1 MKKYEAA
8 IIGGG
13 QAGLAMG
20 YFLKKEK
27 LSFVI
32 IEKNGE
38 IGDSWRQRYNSLVL
52 FTPRQYSSLPGLQ
65 MRGTSDDFP
74 TKDDMADYLNDYVKH
89 FDLPVMLFTNVIQ
102 LNKLPDG
109 SFIIETNSG
118 IVKAQQVIIAAG
130 AFQKPYIP
138 PLIKGGTG
146 AFQLHS
152 SEYRSPEEVPGG
164 EVLIVGGG
172 NSGAQLAVELAKHRK
187 VTIAVGHRMKFLPL
201 TILGKSIFYWLE
213 KLGLLFAG
221 TDTFKGSWF
230 QKQKDPIFG
239 KELKTLIQNKK
250 VDVKPKVLHVSGT
263 EVLFGDG
270 TQRNFESIIW
280 STGFVPSCE
289 WIHIEG
295 VVSAEGKPIHKRG
308 ITEIKGLYFIGL
320 PWQYQRGSALI
331 CGVGRDAE
339 YLASVVLSGRFQ
351 QLRK

>member
-1 MKKYEAA
+1 MKNYEAV

-13 QAGLAMG
+13 QAGLTMG

-27 LSFVI
+27 VSFVI
-32 IEKNGE
+32 IEKNGNA
-38 IGDSWRQRYNSLVL
+38 GDSWRQRYNSLVL
-52 FTPRQYSSLPGLQ
+52 FTPRRYSSLPGLQ
-65 MRGTSDDFP
+65 MRGPSEDFP
-74 TKDDMADYLNDYVKH
+74 TKDDMADYLIDYVKH
-89 FDLPVMLFTNVIQ
+89 FDLPVVLNTNVIQ

-109 SFIIETNSG
+109 SFIIKTNSG
-118 IVKAQQVIIAAG
+118 IIKAQHVIIAAG
-130 AFQKPYIP
+130 AFHKPYIP
-138 PLIKGGTG
+138 PLIKDGTD

-172 NSGAQLAVELAKHRK
+172 NSGAQLAVELAKGRK

-221 TDTFKGSWF
+221 KDTIKGSWF
-230 QKQKDPIFG
+230 QKQNDPIFG

-250 VDVKPKVLHVSGT
+250 VDVKPKAIQVSET
-263 EVLFGDG
+263 EVLFEDG
-270 TQRNFESIIW
+270 TQRDFKSIIW
-280 STGFVPSCE
+280 STGFVPSYD

-295 VVSAEGKPIHKRG
+295 VISDEGKPIHKRG
-308 ITEIKGLYFIGL
+308 ITEIRGLYFIGL

-339 YLASVVLSGRFQ
+339 HLLGSVLSNRT
-351 QLRK
+351 

>member
-1 MKKYEAA
+1 MKKYEAV

-32 IEKNGE
+32 IEKNGNV
-38 IGDSWRQRYNSLVL
+38 GDSWRQRYNSLVL

-65 MRGTSDDFP
+65 MRGPSEDFP
-74 TKDDMADYLNDYVKH
+74 TKDDMADYLNDYVKY
-89 FDLPVMLFTNVIQ
+89 FALPVMLDTNVTQ
-102 LNKLPDG
+102 FNKLPAG
-109 SFIIETNSG
+109 SFIIETTNGSL
-118 IVKAQQVIIAAG
+118 KAQQVIIAAG
-130 AFQKPYIP
+130 AFQKSYIP
-138 PLIKGGTG
+138 PVIKEGTG

-152 SEYRSPEEVPGG
+152 SEYRSSEEVPDG

-172 NSGAQLAVELAKHRK
+172 NSGAQLAVELAKERK
-187 VTIAVGHRMKFLPL
+187 VTIAVGHRMKFFPL

-213 KLGLLFAG
+213 KIGLLFAG
-221 TDTFKGSWF
+221 KDTMKGSWF
-230 QKQKDPIFG
+230 QKQKDRIFG

-250 VDVKPKVLHVSGT
+250 VDVKPKVIQVSDT

-280 STGFVPSCE
+280 STGFVPSYD

-295 VVSAEGKPIHKRG
+295 VVSGEGKPIHKRG
-308 ITEIKGLYFIGL
+308 VTEIKGLYFIGL

-331 CGVGRDAE
+331 CGVGQDAE
-339 YLASVVLSGRFQ
+339 YLLSAMLSNRT
-351 QLRK
+351 

>member
-1 MKKYEAA
+1 MKKYESV

-32 IEKNGE
+32 IEKNGNV
-38 IGDSWRQRYNSLVL
+38 GDSWRQRYNSLVL

-65 MRGTSDDFP
+65 MIGPSEDFP

-89 FDLPVMLFTNVIQ
+89 FDLPVMLNTNVTQ

-109 SFIIETNSG
+109 SFIIETTSG
-118 IVKAQQVIIAAG
+118 IIKAQQVIIAAG

-138 PLIKGGTG
+138 PLSKDGTG

-172 NSGAQLAVELAKHRK
+172 NSGAQLAVELAKDRK

-221 TDTFKGSWF
+221 ADTIKGSWF

-250 VDVKPKVLHVSGT
+250 VDVKPKAIQVSDK
-263 EVLFGDG
+263 EVLFEDG

-280 STGFVPSCE
+280 STGFVPSYE

-308 ITEIKGLYFIGL
+308 VTQIKGVYFIGL

-331 CGVGRDAE
+331 CGVGKDAE
-339 YLASVVLSGRFQ
+339 YLLGVVLSNRT
-351 QLRK
+351 

>member
-1 MKKYEAA
+1 MKKYEAV

-89 FDLPVMLFTNVIQ
+89 FDLPVMLDTNVIQ

-118 IVKAQQVIIAAG
+118 IIKAQQVIIAAG

-138 PLIKGGTG
+138 PLNKDGTG

-172 NSGAQLAVELAKHRK
+172 NSGAQLAVELAKDRK
-187 VTIAVGHRMKFLPL
+187 VTLAVGHRMKFLPL

-221 TDTFKGSWF
+221 TDTIKGSWF

-239 KELKTLIQNKK
+239 KELKTLIQTKK
-250 VDVKPKVLHVSGT
+250 VDVKPKVLQVSGT

-270 TQRNFESIIW
+270 IQRNFESIIW

>member
-1 MKKYEAA
+1 MKKYEAV

-32 IEKNGE
+32 IEKNGNV
-38 IGDSWRQRYNSLVL
+38 GDSWRQRYNSLVL

-65 MRGTSDDFP
+65 MRGPSEDFP
-74 TKDDMADYLNDYVKH
+74 TKDDIADYLNDYVKH
-89 FDLPVMLFTNVIQ
+89 FDLPVMLNTNVTQ
-102 LNKLPDG
+102 LNKLPDS
-109 SFIIETNSG
+109 SFIIETNRG
-118 IVKAQQVIIAAG
+118 IIKAQQVIIAAG

-138 PLIKGGTG
+138 PLSKDGTG

-172 NSGAQLAVELAKHRK
+172 NSGAQLAVELAKDRK
-187 VTIAVGHRMKFLPL
+187 VTIAVGHRMKILPL

-221 TDTFKGSWF
+221 TDTIKGSWF

-280 STGFVPSCE
+280 STGFVPSYE
-289 WIHIEG
+289 WIRIED
-295 VVSAEGKPIHKRG
+295 VVSDEGKPIHKRG
-308 ITEIKGLYFIGL
+308 ITGIKGLYFIGL

-331 CGVGRDAE
+331 CGVGKDAE
-339 YLASVVLSGRFQ
+339 YLLSAVLSNRT
-351 QLRK
+351 